1 MTNPAATIHAS
12 LNAVDPRTG
21 GVAAIWTIR
30 CCPVCEPGL
39 VADVASP
46 EHCREHGGDPRIDP
60 TSSGQPSIRAGHEPL
75 HTHTLAQTAA
85 EQRAREALDGRPSLA
100 NPFRENTP

>member
-1 MTNPAATIHAS
+1 MTDPATAHHPS

-21 GVAAIWTIR
+21 DVVAIWTIR

-39 VADVASP
+39 VADGASP
-46 EHCREHGGDPRIDP
+46 EHCREHGGEPRIEP
-60 TSSGQPSIRAGHEPL
+60 TSSGRPSIHAGHEPM
-75 HTHTLAQTAA
+75 HTRMLAQAAA
-85 EQRAREALDGRPSLA
+85 EQRAREDLGHRPSLA